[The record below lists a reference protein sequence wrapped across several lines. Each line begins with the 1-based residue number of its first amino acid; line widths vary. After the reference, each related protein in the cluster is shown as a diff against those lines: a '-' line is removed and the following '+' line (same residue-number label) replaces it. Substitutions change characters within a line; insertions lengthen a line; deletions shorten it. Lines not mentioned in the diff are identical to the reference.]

1 MRLRTTAA
9 LINTTLV
16 TLALTA
22 VAVAPAIAQTH
33 V

>member
-1 MRLRTTAA
+1 MRLRTTTA

-16 TLALTA
+16 TLALTV
-22 VAVAPAIAQTH
+22 VAAAPAIAQTH

>member
-1 MRLRTTAA
+1 MTVHRIAQLTTTA
-9 LINTTLV
+9 LV
-16 TLALTA
+16 TVALTA